1 MTEAQATPG
10 NIYVFNYWS
19 EELEHFSVNGQE
31 ILKNPVPAW
40 SAGKESEGLKYTPSG
55 IAVPRAKPREEVPGK
70 FGLGEQSLRI
80 EWLSPPPKATKVFIP
95 GPEEGQKI
103 NLSENMILLISP
115 NVAIL
120 LSPNG
125 HLINE
130 PKNLESA

>member
-1 MTEAQATPG
+1 MTEAQATLG
-10 NIYVFNYWS
+10 NVYVFNYWS

-31 ILKNPVPAW
+31 VLKSPIPPW

-70 FGLGEQSLRI
+70 FGLGDQSLRL
-80 EWLSPPPKATKVFIP
+80 EWPSLPKTVQVSIP

-103 NLSENMILLISP
+103 NLTENMILLISP

-130 PKNLESA
+130 PKALQSA